1 VIRAPSSLERRCN
14 TDTTDIYGPWAY
26 ATRVGV
32 YHPETG
38 AWLASVKDGK
48 ITAPGGVSY
57 SLVGDMIVTEDG
69 TEIGYLGPFIGLTKG
84 TGDLCTRLFPR

>member
-1 VIRAPSSLERRCN
+1 MH
-14 TDTTDIYGPWAY
+14 YGHI
-26 ATRVGV
+26 

-57 SLVGDMIVTEDG
+57 TLVGDMIVAEDG
-69 TEIGYLGPFIGLTKG
+69 TELGYLSPFVGLTKG
-84 TGDLCTRLFPR
+84 TADLSNRLFRQ

>member
-1 VIRAPSSLERRCN
+1 MERKMH
-14 TDTTDIYGPWAY
+14 YGHI
-26 ATRVGV
+26 

-57 SLVGDMIVTEDG
+57 SLVDDMIVAADG
-69 TEIGYLGPFIGLTKG
+69 TELGYLSPFIGLAKG
-84 TGDLCTRLFPR
+84 TGDLSNRLFPL